1 MALNIPVILGSVREG
16 RKSIHPAKW
25 MVEKL
30 KAAGVETQLVDFK
43 ELPLPFFDSEL
54 MPLALKGKYPHE
66 NVQKW
71 SSIALAADAFVLIVS
86 ENNHSYTAVLKNAL
100 DWLYR
105 EYDKKVFGLVGI
117 SDGTFAGA
125 RAVEHL
131 RPIIENFGAF
141 AIREAVMFGKV
152 QNIFDA
158 EGKLLDET
166 YNKRVENFISV
177 LTSSAEVMKPL
188 RPKLTL

>member
-1 MALNIPVILGSVREG
+1 MLNIPVILGSVREG
-16 RKSIHPAKW
+16 RRSIHPAKW

-30 KAAGVETQLVDFK
+30 KAAGVETRLVDFK
-43 ELPLPFFDSEL
+43 ELPLPFFDSAL
-54 MPLALKGKYPHE
+54 MPLSLKGKYPHE

-86 ENNHSYTAVLKNAL
+86 ENNHSYTAVLKNAI

-105 EYDKKVFGLVGI
+105 EYDKKPFGLVGV

-125 RAVEHL
+125 RAIEHL
-131 RPIIENFGAF
+131 RPVIENFGAVG
-141 AIREAVMFGKV
+141 IRETLMFGKV
-152 QNIFDA
+152 QTIFN
-158 EGKLLDET
+158 EQGNLLDES
-166 YNKRVENFISV
+166 YNKRVENFIQV
-177 LTSSAEVMKPL
+177 LTSTAEVLKPL

>member
-16 RKSIHPAKW
+16 RRSIHPAKW

-30 KAAGVETQLVDFK
+30 KAAGIQTQLVDFK
-43 ELPLPFFDSEL
+43 EMPLPFFDSAL
-54 MPLALKGKYPHE
+54 MPLALKGRYPHD

-86 ENNHSYTAVLKNAL
+86 ENNHSYTAVLKNAI

-105 EYDKKVFGLVGI
+105 EYDKKPFGLVGV

-125 RAVEHL
+125 RAIEHL
-131 RPIIENFGAF
+131 RPVIENFGAL
-141 AIREAVMFGKV
+141 AIRETLMFGKV
-152 QNIFDA
+152 QDLFD
-158 EGKLLDET
+158 EQGKLLDDAYE
-166 YNKRVENFISV
+166 KRVVNFIQT
-177 LTSSAEVMKPL
+177 LSSTAEVMKPL